1 MNYLF
6 AMIPSKPP
14 PDWFRSLDS
23 SISKFLWKGK
33 PPRISLKTLQ
43 KTKDKGGLDLPN
55 FHHYFLANRLQHI
68 SGWLKHTLLDEPWL
82 DVEQALCNNIEISDL
97 PFISSISKRHVCFKK
112 HQYQLFSDSMVG
124 VSKNDDVFTNPM
136 QTYPHLEQSWHIAKQ
151 QYDKLHRLEL

>member
-1 MNYLF
+1 
-6 AMIPSKPP
+6 MIPSKPP

-68 SGWLKHTLLDEPWL
+68 SGVVKTYPLRRVLL

-97 PFISSISKRHVCFKK
+97 PFISSISNDK
-112 HQYQLFSDSMVG
+112 YA
-124 VSKNDDVFTNPM
+124 SKASVLALLWQHGGSF
-136 QTYPHLEQSWHIAKQ
+136 
-151 QYDKLHRLEL
+151 